1 MRRAYVLSVG
11 AAAVVGVLAGVI
23 LHNVFG
29 GGRARAASPALP
41 ALHGESTWAKGAVRA
56 PDFVLRDQHGRRVSL
71 ASFRGRA
78 VVLTFMDSFCRAE
91 CPLQAAQLNAAFRPL
106 APRLR
111 PRLLIVSV
119 DLADT
124 PRSVVAAAR
133 RWRLPRGFEW
143 FLGTHAQLAAV
154 WRAYRIDVKVTAG
167 DIAHSDAFYVLD
179 RDGFERAGF
188 LSPFVPGLLTHDL
201 RVLAAA
207 ST

>member
-11 AAAVVGVLAGVI
+11 AAAVVGVLAGAI
-23 LHNVFG
+23 LHNVVG

-41 ALHGESTWAKGAVRA
+41 ALHGEATWAKGAVRA
-56 PDFVLRDQHGRRVSL
+56 PGFALRDQHGRRVSL
-71 ASFRGRA
+71 ASFRGRP

-91 CPLQAAQLNAAFRPL
+91 CPLQAAQFNAAFRPL
-106 APRLR
+106 APGLR

-124 PRSVVAAAR
+124 PRSVAAAAR

-143 FLGTHAQLAAV
+143 FFGSHAQLAAV
-154 WRAYRIDVKVTAG
+154 WRAYHIAVKVTAG
-167 DIAHSDAFYVLD
+167 DIAHSDAFYVID

-201 RVLAAA
+201 RVLSSARA
-207 ST
+207 